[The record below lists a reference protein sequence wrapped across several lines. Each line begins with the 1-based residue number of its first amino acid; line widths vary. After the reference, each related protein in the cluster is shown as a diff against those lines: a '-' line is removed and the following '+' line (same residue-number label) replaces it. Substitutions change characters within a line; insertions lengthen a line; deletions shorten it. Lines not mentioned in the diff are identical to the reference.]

1 MRTRAVLAVLRAESI
16 KLAARAQAPGVLAVC
31 AVAPFLFVWAMRMQ
45 SSLPEDTLFGRAV
58 RDTGLATPLVVL
70 GFAALWAFP
79 VLASSVAGDLFSAE
93 DRDRTWP
100 ALLTRSCSRAEVFAG
115 KSIAAAAFACLATIV
130 LAASSIAAGI
140 LAFGY
145 SPLVDLS
152 GALLP
157 PAAALER
164 VALAW
169 TTTLPP
175 TIAFAAMAILIS
187 VATRSSAAGIGLP
200 VVVGLAMQLA
210 LYVDVPELLR
220 RLLLSSAFDAW
231 HGLLTDQPFYRPL
244 IYGVV
249 VSAAYCAACLAASY
263 ALLRSRDLAS

>member
-1 MRTRAVLAVLRAESI
+1 MRTRAVLAVMRAESI
-16 KLAARAQAPGVLAVC
+16 KLAARAHAPGVLALC
-31 AVAPFLFVWAMRMQ
+31 AATPFLFVWAMRIQ

-58 RDTGLATPLVVL
+58 RETGLATPLVVL

-100 ALLTRSCSRAEVFAG
+100 TLLTRSCGRAEVFAG
-115 KSIAAAAFACLATIV
+115 KVIVAAAFACLATFL
-130 LAASSIAAGI
+130 LAASSIGAGI

-152 GALLP
+152 GALLL

-175 TIAFAAMAILIS
+175 TIGFAAIAVLVS
-187 VATRSSAAGIGLP
+187 VASRSSAAGIGLP
-200 VVVGLAMQLA
+200 VVLGLAMQLA
-210 LYVDVPELLR
+210 LYVDAPEVVR

-231 HGLLTDQPFYRPL
+231 HGLLTEQPYYRPL
-244 IYGVV
+244 IYSVL
-249 VSAAYCAACLAASY
+249 VSVAYCAVCLAASY
-263 ALLRSRDLAS
+263 ALLRSRDISS